1 MSNKAR
7 HHDHK
12 HSTHET
18 ANDNQRNMTSSE
30 EKNSVIKKSANSQ
43 EEHSANQTISAD
55 GPDLSK
61 VQEERDKYLD
71 LLRRTQAEFENYQKR
86 ASREA
91 ETERKFCQRPLAL
104 EIIPALDN
112 LDRFLSTVKEETD
125 LTKVVAT
132 VQKQL
137 LEGLSRQ
144 GIKRIETVGKAFDP
158 THEQAILEQPSD
170 QAPGTVLIEV
180 EAGYLYHDRVLRPA
194 KVIVAKSA

>member
-144 GIKRIETVGKAFDP
+144 GIKRIDP
-158 THEQAILEQPSD
+158 NHEQAILEQPSD
-170 QAPGTVLIEV
+170 QDPGTVLIEV

>member
-1 MSNKAR
+1 
-7 HHDHK
+7 
-12 HSTHET
+12 
-18 ANDNQRNMTSSE
+18 
-30 EKNSVIKKSANSQ
+30 
-43 EEHSANQTISAD
+43 
-55 GPDLSK
+55 
-61 VQEERDKYLD
+61 
-71 LLRRTQAEFENYQKR
+71 
-86 ASREA
+86 
-91 ETERKFCQRPLAL
+91 LAL

-158 THEQAILEQPSD
+158 NHEQAILEQPSD
-170 QAPGTVLIEV
+170 QDPGTVLIEV